1 VGVVVVT
8 SGEVSGGDW
17 TGPGSVGVC
26 GGVVLVT
33 GVDVCGAVVL
43 VTSVCGAVVLVTG
56 VDVCGATGAESLDGE
71 ETSKN

>member
-1 VGVVVVT
+1 MGVVVVT

-17 TGPGSVGVC
+17 TGPGLVGVC

-33 GVDVCGAVVL
+33 GVDG
-43 VTSVCGAVVLVTG
+43 
-56 VDVCGATGAESLDGE
+56 CGATGAESPDGE